1 MPNLCQKE
9 NAMTLLT
16 ARIPQTILW
25 VLTLLL
31 LPLGLAG
38 AEEYDLYLLA
48 GQSNMDGR
56 GLTEDLTEAQ
66 LSGLENAI
74 IYYRNVSIES
84 EGWSPLQCGF
94 SKPPKF
100 KGGIPAPTFGPEIGF
115 VQAISKAQPDRK
127 IALIKGSKGGTNLRR
142 DWVPGE
148 KDNKESQG
156 PCYANLSLIHI

>member
-74 IYYRNVSIES
+74 IYYRNAVSYTH
-84 EGWSPLQCGF
+84 LTL
-94 SKPPKF
+94 
-100 KGGIPAPTFGPEIGF
+100 PTICS
-115 VQAISKAQPDRK
+115 V
-127 IALIKGSKGGTNLRR
+127 
-142 DWVPGE
+142 
-148 KDNKESQG
+148 
-156 PCYANLSLIHI
+156 